1 MTVLLD
7 SWCWIEYFNG
17 TTAGKKVIP
26 YLDDGKRV
34 FISVISLAEV
44 YKFALLHRHEKD
56 ADKMVAEMLARAF
69 LIPVDATLAL
79 NAAQFNAKQKLGL
92 GDSIIYESAKAHK
105 LKLVTGD
112 PGFKRIKDVEYLGK

>member
-17 TTAGKKVIP
+17 TQLGKQVIP

-44 YKFALLHRHEKD
+44 YKFALLHRSEKD
-56 ADKMVAEMLARAF
+56 SDKMVAQMLSSSF
-69 LIPVDATLAL
+69 LIPVDATVAL

-112 PGFKRIKDVEYLGK
+112 PGFKNMNDVEYLGK